1 MALRQKK
8 CWPGAIVLGSDF
20 KALGVVRSLGRQ
32 GIPSIVIDNLPRSA
46 WFSRYV
52 VRRFHWHG
60 SMDGTAFFDFL
71 LQISQ
76 KHSLEQWVL
85 FPLQDD
91 VVEFVARNAHELGQT
106 FRLVTQGWD
115 IVQWACD
122 KRLTH
127 RLAQEVGVPYPKTW
141 YPSSEDD
148 LITME
153 IAFPVIIKP
162 AISIRMQKATR
173 LKALPAKNYEELL
186 SKYRFATT
194 IIEPDQIMLQEIIP
208 GDGRTQ
214 YSVASYCK
222 EGHTLIHM
230 SARRTR
236 QYPIDYGLSSSF
248 VEAIEVPGLFEPT
261 EKLLSS
267 MRVSGMTEVEY
278 KYDVR
283 DGQYKLL
290 DINIRPWGWHTLC
303 IACGIDFPALQYYDV
318 LGEVPSSYIPRY
330 DYRWVR
336 MLTDIPAAIQEV
348 RAGNT
353 TPLAYL
359 HSLMGKIVF
368 SVFDWRDP
376 LPTLGDFAIALFRY
390 MKSSQHFPI
399 IQNGAHRAGSDE
411 RRSVDENEVSTQAVL
426 KLRL

>member
-1 MALRQKK
+1 MTLRQKS
-8 CWPGAIVLGSDF
+8 WPGAIILGSDF
-20 KALGVVRSLGRQ
+20 KALGVVRSLGRR

-52 VRRFHWHG
+52 VKHFLWHG
-60 SMDGTAFFDFL
+60 SMDDTAFFDFL

-85 FPLQDD
+85 FPLQDE

-106 FRLVTQGWD
+106 FQLVTQEWD

-127 RLAQEVGVPYPKTW
+127 RLAQEAEVPYPKTW
-141 YPSSEDD
+141 YPTCEEELS
-148 LITME
+148 TME
-153 IAFPVIIKP
+153 IAFPLIIKP
-162 AISIRMQKATR
+162 AISIRLQNATR
-173 LKALPAKNYEELL
+173 LKALPANNYEELL
-186 SKYRFATT
+186 SQYRFATN
-194 IIEPDQIMLQEIIP
+194 IIDPDEIMLQEIIP

-214 YSVASYCK
+214 YSVAAFCK
-222 EGHTLIHM
+222 DGHTLIHM

-248 VEAIEVPGLFEPT
+248 VESIEMPNLFELA

-267 MRVSGMTEVEY
+267 MGVSGMVEVEF
-278 KYDVR
+278 KYDLR
-283 DGQYKLL
+283 DGLYKLL
-290 DINIRPWGWHTLC
+290 DINTRLWGWHTLC
-303 IACGIDFPALQYYDV
+303 IACGIDFPAIQYYDA
-318 LGEVPSSYIPRY
+318 LGQVPSSLTPRY

-336 MLTDIPAAIQEV
+336 MLTDIPAGIQEI
-348 RAGNT
+348 RTGIT

-359 HSLMGKIVF
+359 RSLMGKIVF

-390 MKSSQHFPI
+390 MKSSKH
-399 IQNGAHRAGSDE
+399 IQITQNSADRAEFDD
-411 RRSVDENEVSTQAVL
+411 RRSAGDNEVCNQAVPR
-426 KLRL
+426 LRL

>member
-1 MALRQKK
+1 MALRQKS
-8 CWPGAIVLGSDF
+8 WPGAIVLGSDF

-52 VRRFHWHG
+52 VKHFLWHG
-60 SMDGTAFFDFL
+60 SMDDTAFFDFL

-85 FPLQDD
+85 FPMQDE

-127 RLAQEVGVPYPKTW
+127 RLAQEAEVPYPKTW
-141 YPSSEDD
+141 YPTSEED
-148 LITME
+148 LNTME
-153 IAFPVIIKP
+153 IAFPIIIKP
-162 AISIRMQKATR
+162 AISIRLQNATR
-173 LKALPAKNYEELL
+173 LKVLPVKNYEELL
-186 SKYRFATT
+186 SQYRFATN

-222 EGHTLIHM
+222 EGRTLIHM

-248 VEAIEVPGLFEPT
+248 VEAIEVPSLFELA
-261 EKLLSS
+261 EKLLFS
-267 MRVSGMTEVEY
+267 MKVSGMIEVEF
-278 KYDVR
+278 KYDIR

-290 DINIRPWGWHTLC
+290 DINTRPWGWHTLC
-303 IACGIDFPALQYYDV
+303 IACGIDFPA
-318 LGEVPSSYIPRY
+318 
-330 DYRWVR
+330 
-336 MLTDIPAAIQEV
+336 QEV
-348 RAGNT
+348 REGIT

-359 HSLMGKIVF
+359 RSLMGKMVF

-390 MKSSQHFPI
+390 MKSSKL
-399 IQNGAHRAGSDE
+399 IQITQISAHRAESDE
-411 RRSVDENEVSTQAVL
+411 RRSAGYNVTHFKPSRNKISF
-426 KLRL
+426 